1 MNEGH
6 VDVENR
12 EGRYLY
18 SVINSGDQLCF
29 GDIGI
34 NDNKVFTISNEDIA
48 AVVHSCQAE
57 AYRTKDDGKVK
68 EWILAHNYV
77 IDSASK
83 QFGTVLPFA
92 LGTIIIG
99 NDETVSNWLAENYRK
114 LKSGLE
120 KVKNKAEY
128 SVQIFCD
135 QDRLA
140 RKLASSDQ
148 ELKELKEK
156 LEKMSKG
163 AAYLV
168 RRQFEIKMK
177 DAIAVEISTLA
188 ADFSS
193 KISEHLEESKI
204 EKKKPQVPE
213 KYKGMKLI
221 LALSCLVKEDKVEKL
236 GEELDKINN
245 RDGFAVRFTGP
256 WAPFSF
262 VGLEKDI

>member
-6 VDVENR
+6 EAVEIR

-18 SVINSGDQLCF
+18 SVINSSAQLCF
-29 GDIGI
+29 GDIGV
-34 NDNKVFTISNEDIA
+34 NDNKVFTIPHKDIA
-48 AVVHSCQAE
+48 AVVHSCQTE
-57 AYRTKDDGKVK
+57 AHRTQDDGNAK

-77 IDSASK
+77 IDYASK

-92 LGTIIIG
+92 FGTVVKG
-99 NDETVSNWLAENYRK
+99 SDETVRNWLDENYED
-114 LKSGLE
+114 LKNGLE

-140 RKLASSDQ
+140 KKLASSDQ

-156 LEKMSKG
+156 MEKMSKG
-163 AAYLV
+163 AAYLIQ
-168 RRQFEIKMK
+168 RQFELKMK
-177 DAIAVEISTLA
+177 DAIAVEISMLA
-188 ADFSS
+188 THCGS
-193 KISEHLEESKI
+193 KIREHVEESKV
-204 EKKKPQVPE
+204 EKKKSQVPE
-213 KYKGMKLI
+213 KYQGMKQI
-221 LALSCLVKEDKVEKL
+221 VALSCLVNEDKVEKL
-236 GEELDKINN
+236 GEVLDEINN

-262 VGLEKDI
+262 VGLEKD

>member
-6 VDVENR
+6 EDVETQ

-18 SVINSGDQLCF
+18 SVINSSAQLCF

-34 NDNKVFTISNEDIA
+34 NDNKVFTIPHEDIA
-48 AVVHSCQAE
+48 AVVHSCHAE
-57 AYRTKDDGKVK
+57 AYRTQDDGKAR
-68 EWILAHNYV
+68 EWIFAHNYV
-77 IDSASK
+77 IDYASK
-83 QFGTVLPFA
+83 QIGTVLPFA
-92 LGTIIIG
+92 FSTVVIG
-99 NDETVSNWLAENYRK
+99 NDETVRNWLAENYKK

-128 SVQIFCD
+128 SVQVFGD
-135 QDRLA
+135 QDMIA
-140 RKLASSDQ
+140 EKLASSVQ

-168 RRQFEIKMK
+168 RRQFELKMK
-177 DAIAVEISTLA
+177 DAIAVEISMLA

-193 KISEHLEESKI
+193 KISEHVEESKV
-204 EKKKPQVPE
+204 EKKTSQVPE

-221 LALSCLVKEDKVEKL
+221 VAFSCLVNEDRIEKL
-236 GEELDKINN
+236 GEILDEINN
-245 RDGFAVRFTGP
+245 RDGIAVRFTGP

-262 VGLEKDI
+262 VELKEG

>member
-6 VDVENR
+6 EDVETH

-18 SVINSGDQLCF
+18 SVINSGARLCF

-34 NDNKVFTISNEDIA
+34 NDNKVFTIPHEDIA

-57 AYRTKDDGKVK
+57 AYRTQDDGKAS

-77 IDSASK
+77 IDNASK

-92 LGTIIIG
+92 FSTVVIG
-99 NDETVSNWLAENYRK
+99 NDETVRNWLAENYRK
-114 LKSGLE
+114 LKSELE
-120 KVKNKAEY
+120 MVKNKAEY
-128 SVQIFCD
+128 SVQVFCNED
-135 QDRLA
+135 MIAQ
-140 RKLASSDQ
+140 KLASSDQ

-168 RRQFEIKMK
+168 RRQFELKMK
-177 DAIAVEISTLA
+177 DAIAVEISMLA

-193 KISEHLEESKI
+193 KINEHIDESNF
-204 EKKKPQVPE
+204 EKKKSQVPE
-213 KYKGMKLI
+213 KYKRMKLI

-236 GEELDKINN
+236 GEVLDEINN

-262 VGLEKDI
+262 VGLEKDR

>member
-6 VDVENR
+6 VDVETR

-18 SVINSGDQLCF
+18 SVINSGAQLCF

-34 NDNKVFTISNEDIA
+34 NDNKVFTIPHEDIA

-57 AYRTKDDGKVK
+57 VCRTQDDGKVK

-77 IDSASK
+77 IDCVSK

-92 LGTIIIG
+92 FGAVVRG
-99 NDETVSNWLAENYRK
+99 SDETVRNWLAENYRK
-114 LKSGLE
+114 LKSELE

-140 RKLASSDQ
+140 EKLASSDQ

-168 RRQFEIKMK
+168 RRQFELKMK

-188 ADFSS
+188 ADFGS
-193 KISEHLEESKI
+193 KISEHLEESKL
-204 EKKKPQVPE
+204 EKKKSQVPE

-236 GEELDKINN
+236 GEVLDGINN
-245 RDGFAVRFTGP
+245 HDGLAVRFTGP

-262 VGLEKDI
+262 VGLEKDR